1 MSKIK
6 NIVIYGTGLIGSS
19 WATIF
24 ALRGI
29 NVCMYDINEE
39 SIELSYKRI
48 KNNLSILVQEN
59 VIKQSEIEQIIS
71 KITSTLNAEEALKN
85 AEFIQENGPE
95 NCEIKQTII
104 ASIEKFAPVDAIIA
118 TSTSGLLVSN
128 IAAKAEHPERIV
140 GAHPYNPPHLI
151 PLVELCKGKET
162 GDKFLQ
168 KTYDFYKEANR
179 EPVIMKKEAP
189 GFIANRLQIAVIRE
203 AIELVLRG
211 VCTIEDVDK
220 ACLFGPGLRWGILG
234 PMTNMQ
240 LAAGPHGVKGALLH
254 LGPSTETWLKDMA
267 TWNKYPE
274 GIEHCAQICQDG
286 MNEELINRSE
296 DFGKDNA
303 SIEKFR
309 DKILVKLLKEHKK
322 I

>member
-1 MSKIK
+1 MSESK
-6 NIVIYGTGLIGSS
+6 NVVVYGTGLIGSS

-24 ALRGI
+24 ALRGK

-39 SIELSYKRI
+39 SLKLAYERLES
-48 KNNLSILVQEN
+48 NLSFLAEEN
-59 VIKQSEIEQIIS
+59 VIKHSEIEQIKS
-71 KITSTLNAEEALKN
+71 KVTSTLNAQEALKD

-104 ASIEKFAPVDAIIA
+104 ANIENFAPVDVVIA

-128 IAAKAEHPERIV
+128 IAAKAKHPERIV

-151 PLVELCKGKET
+151 PLVELCKGEKTE
-162 GDKFLQ
+162 DKYLQ
-168 KTYDFYKEANR
+168 EAYNFYKEANR

-240 LAAGPHGVKGALLH
+240 LAAGPYGVKGALLH

-267 TWNKYPE
+267 KWDEYPG
-274 GIEHCAQICQDG
+274 GIDYCAQVCQKG
-286 MNEELINRSE
+286 MDEELKNRSE
-296 DFGKDNA
+296 YFGKDNEG
-303 SIEKFR
+303 IEKFR
-309 DKILVKLLKEHKK
+309 DKNLIKLLKEHKK